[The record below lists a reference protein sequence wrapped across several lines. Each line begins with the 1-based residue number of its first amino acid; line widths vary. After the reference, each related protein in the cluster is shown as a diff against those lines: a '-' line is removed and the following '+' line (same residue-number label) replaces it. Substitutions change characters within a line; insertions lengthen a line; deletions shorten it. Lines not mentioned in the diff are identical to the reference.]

1 MELNDFLISIDSL
14 FGSAPWFPF
23 VLLGVGLFFSI
34 YLKFPQIRLFKH
46 AWSVLFGKDKEFEEH
61 KAKGETSHFQ
71 AMSMALSGTIGT
83 GNIGGV
89 GLAIYLGGPAAIFWM
104 LVTAFVGM
112 TTKFVEVSLSHKY
125 RVTVEDGTVSGGP
138 MYVMDHGLNWKP
150 LAILFAITISITS
163 MGSGSMPQVNNMAQV
178 LRETFDINEMLTG
191 AIATLL
197 LGFVVI
203 GGVTRI
209 AHFAARIV
217 PTMAMLYFIGA
228 CAVILTNYTN
238 IIPSF
243 ISIFADAFKGSS
255 ALGGFLGATFAF
267 AFNRGVNRGLFS
279 NEAGQGAAAIAH
291 ASAITEE
298 PVSEGV
304 VALLE
309 PFIDTIMICTLT
321 GLVILSSGVWIEKHE
336 NIFQSSDFTIIDG
349 EYSDQIEADKDELY
363 KYLNFM
369 DDNKIQDY
377 NGEIT
382 VLNGVMNTEGV
393 TILNARSVAE
403 DVIFYKADETGER
416 QLYTG
421 DISVSEGDLD
431 DPDIVVIGKS
441 LVHSAALTSIA
452 FTKSFLGQGGKYI
465 VAIALT
471 LFAFSTAVAWSY
483 YGNRCI
489 VYLFGIKGILPF
501 RMVYLTG
508 FFFASFADTTIIWTV
523 AAITVA
529 FSTLPNLLCMMMMRK
544 EIKQMVNDYVDGI
557 KQPN

>member
-1 MELNDFLISIDSL
+1 MSLNDFLISIDSL
-14 FGSAPWFPF
+14 LGSAPWFPF

-34 YLKFPQIRLFKH
+34 YLAFPQIRLFKH
-46 AWSVLFGKDKEFEEH
+46 AWAVLFDPKKDS

-104 LVTAFVGM
+104 MVTAFVGM

-138 MYVMDHGLNWKP
+138 MYVMDNGLNWKP
-150 LAILFAITISITS
+150 LAILFAATIAITS

-178 LRETFDINEMLTG
+178 LRETFNINEMVTG
-191 AIATLL
+191 GVATTLL
-197 LGFVVI
+197 AFVII

-209 AHFAARIV
+209 ASFTSKVV
-217 PTMAMLYFIGA
+217 PIMAMLYLVGGF
-228 CAVILTNYTN
+228 AVILTNYEN

-243 ISIFADAFKGSS
+243 MTIFADAFTGS
-255 ALGGFLGATFAF
+255 AAVGGFLGATFAF

-291 ASAITEE
+291 ASAVTDE

-321 GLVILSSGVWIEKHE
+321 GLVILSSGVWTEKHE
-336 NIFQSSDFTIIDG
+336 NIFQQSDFAIIEG
-349 EYSDQIEADKDELY
+349 TYSDTNSQDKEELF
-363 KYLNFM
+363 KYLNFLESAT
-369 DDNKIQDY
+369 IEEY
-377 NGEIT
+377 NGEIEIVDGKMVT
-382 VLNGVMNTEGV
+382 DDV

-403 DVIFYKADETGER
+403 DVIFYEDTLTGESE
-416 QLYTG
+416 LYSGPLSITNG
-421 DISVSEGDLD
+421 DIDNG
-431 DPDIVVIGKS
+431 DIVVTGKS

-452 FTKSFLGQGGKYI
+452 FTKSFLGEGGKYI

-471 LFAFSTAVAWSY
+471 LFAFSTAVSWSY
-483 YGNRCI
+483 YGNRCV
-489 VYLFGIKGILPF
+489 VYLFGIKAVTPF
-501 RMVYLTG
+501 RAVFLTG
-508 FFFASFADTTIIWTV
+508 FFLASFADTTIIWTV
-523 AAITVA
+523 AAITVV
-529 FSTLPNLLCMMMMRK
+529 FSTLPNLLCMIVMRK
-544 EIKQMVNDYVDGI
+544 EIKNMVNDYVEKI
-557 KQPN
+557 RP

>member
-14 FGSAPWFPF
+14 LGSAPWFPF
-23 VLLGVGLFFSI
+23 ILLGVGLFFSV

-46 AWSVLFGKDKEFEEH
+46 AWNVLFDPEVES

-89 GLAIYLGGPAAIFWM
+89 GLAVYLGGPAAIFWM

-112 TTKFVEVSLSHKY
+112 TTKLVEVSLSHKY

-138 MYVMDHGLNWKP
+138 MYVMDNGLNWKP
-150 LAILFAITISITS
+150 LGLLFAVTIAITS

-178 LRETFDINEMLTG
+178 LRETFGINEMLTG
-191 AIATLL
+191 AIATIL
-197 LGFVVI
+197 LGLVII

-209 AHFAARIV
+209 ANFASKVV
-217 PTMAMLYFIGA
+217 PAMAMLYIVGA
-228 CAVILTNYTN
+228 GAVIITNYN
-238 IIPSF
+238 SIIPSF
-243 ISIFADAFKGSS
+243 ISIFSDAFVGSS

-298 PVSEGV
+298 PVSEGI

-321 GLVILSSGVWIEKHE
+321 GLVILSSGVWIEKHQ
-336 NIFQSSDFTIIDG
+336 NTFQKSDFAIIEG
-349 EYSDQIEADKDELY
+349 KYSDKDRADKSELY
-363 KYLNFM
+363 KYINFL
-369 DDNKIQDY
+369 DDNKIREY
-377 NGEIT
+377 SSEINI
-382 VLNGVMNTEGV
+382 LNGKMTTLNV
-393 TILNARSVAE
+393 TIINARSVAE
-403 DVIFYKADETGER
+403 DVVFYKDQGINGL
-416 QLYTG
+416 QHYTG
-421 DISVSEGDLD
+421 KLSVTLGDLD
-431 DPDIVVIGKS
+431 DGDIVVKGKS

-465 VAIALT
+465 VAISLT

-483 YGNRCI
+483 YGNRCV
-489 VYLFGIKGILPF
+489 VYLFGIKAILPF
-501 RMVYLTG
+501 RFVYLTG
-508 FFFASFADTTIIWTV
+508 FFLASFADTTIIWTI
-523 AAITVA
+523 AAITVVL
-529 FSTLPNLLCMMMMRK
+529 STLPNLLCMLMMRK
-544 EIKQMVNDYVDGI
+544 EVKKMVSDYVSKI
-557 KQPN
+557 K

>member
-1 MELNDFLISIDSL
+1 MSIDAL
-14 FGSAPWFPF
+14 LGSAPWFPF
-23 VLLGVGLFFSI
+23 ALLGVGLFFTV
-34 YLKFPQIRLFKH
+34 YLGFPQIKLFKH
-46 AWSVLFGKDKEFEEH
+46 AWSVMFDPEKES
-61 KAKGETSHFQ
+61 KASGETSHFQ

-104 LVTAFVGM
+104 LATAFVGM

-125 RVTVEDGTVSGGP
+125 RITTDDGTVAGGP
-138 MYVMDHGLNWKP
+138 MYVMDRGMNWKP
-150 LAILFAITISITS
+150 LAILFATAIAITS

-178 LRETFDINEMLTG
+178 LRETFNFEEMITG
-191 AIATLL
+191 GVATVLL
-197 LGFVVI
+197 AFVVI

-209 AHFAARIV
+209 ASFASKIV
-217 PTMAMLYFIGA
+217 PSMAFLYLFGA
-228 CAVILTNYTN
+228 IAVIITNYEN

-243 ISIFADAFKGSS
+243 ISIFADAFNGSA
-255 ALGGFLGATFAF
+255 ALGGFLGASFAF

-279 NEAGQGAAAIAH
+279 NEAGQGASAIAH

-321 GLVILSSGVWIEKHE
+321 GLVILSSGVWIEKHD
-336 NIFQSSDFTIIDG
+336 NIFQRSDFSILEG
-349 EYSDQIEADKDELY
+349 VYSDQNDDDRDALY
-363 KYLNFM
+363 KHLNF
-369 DDNKIQDY
+369 IEGEAIPTF
-377 NGEIT
+377 NGEIE
-382 VLNGVMNTEGV
+382 VENGTIVTNTV

-403 DVIFYKADETGER
+403 DVIFTDQNGANYSGSLSVTEGSLDN
-416 QLYTG
+416 L
-421 DISVSEGDLD
+421 DITVS
-431 DPDIVVIGKS
+431 GKS

-452 FTKSFLGQGGKYI
+452 FTKSFLGESGKYI

-489 VYLFGIKGILPF
+489 VYLFGTKGILPF
-501 RMVYLTG
+501 RIVYLSG
-508 FFFASFADTTIIWTV
+508 FFLASFSDTTIIWTI
-523 AAITVA
+523 AAITVVL
-529 FSTLPNLLCMMMMRK
+529 STIPNLICMMMMRGEMK
-544 EIKQMVNDYVDGI
+544 SMLADYVD
-557 KQPN
+557 KKVKS

>member
-1 MELNDFLISIDSL
+1 MALNDYLVSIDSL
-14 FGSAPWFPF
+14 LGSAPWFPF

-46 AWSVLFGKDKEFEEH
+46 AWNVLFDPETGS

-125 RVTVEDGTVSGGP
+125 RVTIEDGTVSGGP

-150 LAILFAITISITS
+150 LAVLFAITISITS

-178 LRETFDINEMLTG
+178 LRETFNIDEMLTG
-191 AIATLL
+191 GVATIL

-209 AHFAARIV
+209 ASFASKIV
-217 PTMAMLYFIGA
+217 PIMAMLYIIGA
-228 CAVILTNYTN
+228 GAVIITNYEN

-243 ISIFADAFKGSS
+243 VSIFADAFKGSS

-336 NIFQSSDFTIIDG
+336 NIFQKSDFTIIEG
-349 EYSDQIEADKDELY
+349 EYSDKDAVDKTELY
-363 KYLNFM
+363 KYLNFL
-369 DDNKIQDY
+369 DDNKIQEYGREIDVQ
-377 NGEIT
+377 NGKMIT
-382 VLNGVMNTEGV
+382 ADV

-403 DVIFYKADETGER
+403 DVLFYKNSGSGEL
-416 QLYTG
+416 QYYTG
-421 DISVSEGDLD
+421 KISVTGGDLD
-431 DPDIVVIGKS
+431 DVDIVVIGKS

-501 RMVYLTG
+501 RLVYLTG
-508 FFFASFADTTIIWTV
+508 FFLASFADTTIIWTV
-523 AAITVA
+523 AAITVV
-529 FSTLPNLLCMMMMRK
+529 FSTLPNLLCMLMMRK
-544 EIKQMVNDYVDGI
+544 EVKTMVQEYTNNL
-557 KQPN
+557 K

>member
-1 MELNDFLISIDSL
+1 LALNDYLVSIDSL
-14 FGSAPWFPF
+14 LGSAPWFPF

-46 AWSVLFGKDKEFEEH
+46 AWNVLFDPETGS

-125 RVTVEDGTVSGGP
+125 RVTIEDGTVSGGP

-150 LAILFAITISITS
+150 LAVLFAITISITS

-178 LRETFDINEMLTG
+178 LRETFNIDEMLTG
-191 AIATLL
+191 GVATIL

-209 AHFAARIV
+209 ASFASKIV
-217 PTMAMLYFIGA
+217 PIMAMLYIIGA
-228 CAVILTNYTN
+228 GAVIITNYEN

-243 ISIFADAFKGSS
+243 VSIFADAFKGSS

-336 NIFQSSDFTIIDG
+336 NIFQKSDFTIIEG
-349 EYSDQIEADKDELY
+349 EYSDKDAADKTELY
-363 KYLNFM
+363 KYLNFL
-369 DDNKIQDY
+369 DDNKIQEYGREIDVQ
-377 NGEIT
+377 NGKMIT
-382 VLNGVMNTEGV
+382 ADV

-403 DVIFYKADETGER
+403 DVLFYKNSGSGEL
-416 QLYTG
+416 QYYTG
-421 DISVSEGDLD
+421 KISVTGGDLD
-431 DPDIVVIGKS
+431 DVDIVVIGKS

-501 RMVYLTG
+501 RLVYLTG
-508 FFFASFADTTIIWTV
+508 FFLASFADTTIIWTV
-523 AAITVA
+523 AAITVV
-529 FSTLPNLLCMMMMRK
+529 FSTLPNLLCMLMMRK
-544 EIKQMVNDYVDGI
+544 EVKTMVQEYTNNL
-557 KQPN
+557 K

>member
-1 MELNDFLISIDSL
+1 LALNDYLVSIDSL
-14 FGSAPWFPF
+14 LGSAPWFPF

-46 AWSVLFGKDKEFEEH
+46 AWNVLFDPETGS

-125 RVTVEDGTVSGGP
+125 RVTIEDGTVSGGP

-150 LAILFAITISITS
+150 LAVLFAITISITS

-178 LRETFDINEMLTG
+178 LRETFNIDEMLTG
-191 AIATLL
+191 GVATIL

-209 AHFAARIV
+209 ASFASKIV
-217 PTMAMLYFIGA
+217 PIMAMLYIIGA
-228 CAVILTNYTN
+228 GAVIITNYEN

-243 ISIFADAFKGSS
+243 VSIFADAFKGSS

-336 NIFQSSDFTIIDG
+336 NIFQKSDFTIIEG
-349 EYSDQIEADKDELY
+349 EYSDKDAVDKTELY
-363 KYLNFM
+363 KYLNFL
-369 DDNKIQDY
+369 DDNKIQEYGREIDVQ
-377 NGEIT
+377 NGKMIT
-382 VLNGVMNTEGV
+382 ADV

-403 DVIFYKADETGER
+403 DVLFYKNSGSGEL
-416 QLYTG
+416 QYYTG
-421 DISVSEGDLD
+421 KISVTGGDLD
-431 DPDIVVIGKS
+431 DVDIVVIGKS

-501 RMVYLTG
+501 RLVYLTG
-508 FFFASFADTTIIWTV
+508 FFLASFADTTIIWTV
-523 AAITVA
+523 AAITVV
-529 FSTLPNLLCMMMMRK
+529 FSTLPNLLCMLMMRK
-544 EIKQMVNDYVDGI
+544 EVKTMVQEYTNNL
-557 KQPN
+557 K

>member
-1 MELNDFLISIDSL
+1 MDLNNFLVSIDAL
-14 FGSAPWFPF
+14 LGSAPWFPF
-23 VLLGVGLFFSI
+23 ALLGVGLFFTV
-34 YLKFPQIRLFKH
+34 YLGFPQIRLFKH
-46 AWSVLFGKDKEFEEH
+46 AWSVMFDPEKDS
-61 KAKGETSHFQ
+61 KATGETSHFQ

-104 LVTAFVGM
+104 LATAFVGM

-125 RVTVEDGTVSGGP
+125 RITAEDGTVAGGP
-138 MYVMDHGLNWKP
+138 MYVMDRGMNWKP
-150 LAILFAITISITS
+150 LAVLFATAIAITS

-178 LRETFDINEMLTG
+178 LRETFNFDEMITG
-191 AIATLL
+191 GVATVLL
-197 LGFVVI
+197 AFVVI

-209 AHFAARIV
+209 ASFASKVV
-217 PTMAMLYFIGA
+217 PSMAFLYLFGA
-228 CAVILTNYTN
+228 IAVIITNFEN

-243 ISIFADAFKGSS
+243 ISIFSDAFNGSA
-255 ALGGFLGATFAF
+255 ALGGFLGASFAF

-279 NEAGQGAAAIAH
+279 NEAGQGASAIAH

-336 NIFQSSDFTIIDG
+336 NTFQRSDFSILEG
-349 EYSDQIEADKDELY
+349 VYSDQNDDDRETLY
-363 KYLNFM
+363 NHLNFIEG
-369 DDNKIQDY
+369 KAIPTL
-377 NGEIT
+377 NGEIDIADGKLTTDT
-382 VLNGVMNTEGV
+382 VTV
-393 TILNARSVAE
+393 LNARSVAE
-403 DVIFYKADETGER
+403 EVVFSNQDGSVYSGMLTVTDGN
-416 QLYTG
+416 LDNL
-421 DISVSEGDLD
+421 DITVS
-431 DPDIVVIGKS
+431 GKS

-452 FTKSFLGQGGKYI
+452 FTKSFLGEAGKYI

-483 YGNRCI
+483 YGNRSI
-489 VYLFGIKGILPF
+489 VYLFGTKGILPF
-501 RMVYLTG
+501 RIVYLSG
-508 FFFASFADTTIIWTV
+508 FFLASFSDTTIIWTI

-529 FSTLPNLLCMMMMRK
+529 LSTIPNLICMMVMRGEMK
-544 EIKQMVNDYVDGI
+544 SMLIDYVENI
-557 KQPN
+557 KK